1 MNVII
6 LLGGF
11 GSRMRPHTWSR
22 PKALMNV
29 AGNTVLGHIL
39 DLMESL
45 TTGKV
50 IFVVGYLGSKIEA
63 WLREHYSHLD
73 MAFVVQ
79 EQALGQAHAVWLCR
93 EYMTDGE
100 ELIVAFGDGV
110 IEADY
115 ANINER
121 ADEKEADAVFLVKEM
136 DDPRSFGVVVLD
148 DNEYVTKF
156 VEKPPTTEH
165 KLAVCGINWFRD
177 AAHLRGM
184 VDRVMDEGRQTLGEY
199 FMADAYGLM
208 LENGAKIITKK
219 VLQWSDAGQPQN
231 ILETN
236 KRLLTVGSFDNTSAV
251 IERSYAEDFT
261 VIPPVFVHPSATIR
275 NSVIGPYVTVEENST
290 VTNSVVRNSI
300 IDGDASVDGCVLD
313 GALVG
318 VKAKVSGRGKRLFVG
333 DNSIV
338 ELD

>member
-1 MNVII
+1 MKVII

-45 TTGKV
+45 TTEEV
-50 IFVVGYLGSKIEA
+50 VFVVGYLGDKIEA
-63 WLREHYSHLD
+63 WVRENYSHLN
-73 MAFVVQ
+73 AHFIVQ

-93 EYMTDGE
+93 EFMDSDDN
-100 ELIVAFGDGV
+100 IVVAFGDGV

-115 ANINER
+115 ANINEQ
-121 ADEKEADAVFLVKEM
+121 ADEKNAEAVFLVKELE
-136 DDPRSFGVVVLD
+136 DPRSFGVVVTD
-148 DNEYVTKF
+148 EAGYVTQF
-156 VEKPPTTEH
+156 VEKPPTKEH
-165 KLAVCGINWFRD
+165 KLAVCGINWFRHARQLR
-177 AAHLRGM
+177 AA

-199 FMADAYGLM
+199 FMADAYELM
-208 LENGAKIITKK
+208 LEGGTKIITKK

-236 KRLLTVGSFDNTSAV
+236 KRLLTVGSFDNTSEV

-261 VIPPVFVHPSATIR
+261 VLPPVFVHPSATIR
-275 NSVIGPYVTVEENST
+275 NAVIGPYVTVRENST
-290 VTNSVVRNSI
+290 VVNSVIRNSI
-300 IDGDASVDGCVLD
+300 IDGDTTVEGCVLD
-313 GALVG
+313 GALIG

-338 ELD
+338 EMD